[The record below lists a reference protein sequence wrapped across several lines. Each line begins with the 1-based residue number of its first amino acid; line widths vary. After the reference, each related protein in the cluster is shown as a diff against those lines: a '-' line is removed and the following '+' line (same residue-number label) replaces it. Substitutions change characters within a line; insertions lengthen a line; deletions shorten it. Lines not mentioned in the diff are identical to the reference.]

1 VSNINQKNK
10 ISEEVGGGDY
20 PPFSP
25 WSGHLWICLYI
36 CDILLSLSKIHFSI
50 NQRMSWTFARIWTF
64 FLVHIELF
72 FFQLFI
78 FSSFSCSF
86 FQSLDVSQLL
96 LTVSASEHYMDI
108 YIPFSKNGKNWTYK
122 RSDISILVNY
132 IECSSGL
139 HRFFFYREYEYEK
152 NRNDAP
158 FCFFNRFIVCVPSW
172 YFFFFFSHSV
182 CTGYYFRKILV
193 FFSFFCIR
201 KGERQKSSTIIRVYV
216 QASTVLV

>member
-1 VSNINQKNK
+1 MHPDERSFSFTSN
-10 ISEEVGGGDY
+10 
-20 PPFSP
+20 
-25 WSGHLWICLYI
+25 
-36 CDILLSLSKIHFSI
+36 
-50 NQRMSWTFARIWTF
+50 
-64 FLVHIELF
+64 F

-86 FQSLDVSQLL
+86 FQSLDLSQL

-139 HRFFFYREYEYEK
+139 HRFFFIENMSTRRIEMMLLSVSLTDSSFAF
-152 NRNDAP
+152 RLD
-158 FCFFNRFIVCVPSW
+158 ISS
-172 YFFFFFSHSV
+172 FFSHSV
-182 CTGYYFRKILV
+182 CTGYYFRKIL
-193 FFSFFCIR
+193 FFFLFFCIR